1 MRKLR
6 TFIRR
11 CAAYRDLLWLGLIL
25 FLVIFTRMH
34 VGFAAGEGSE
44 QIVSAG
50 TGLDGTFD
58 TKLKELALGAIK
70 AMQIV
75 LLIMTAIA
83 GMMITFGLEDGKK
96 FLWQVMLGAGLAINF
111 GGFLLSDTGIWAMTD
126 QSAPLTKPPVYQPD
140 LNADLS
146 TTKILGSFMD
156 HYTKNVIVPGAANIL
171 PFCLKLLIILTV
183 VQASWELS
191 MKFISGDKL
200 QYLISIILKLG
211 FFMFLMMHWMEFMQ
225 ALMDGFESIGIHAA
239 GGDGMPSDMV
249 DSFYR
254 PAVKF
259 VATIFAGLTG
269 ADPETVFDGTG
280 PTVVGAAKGVG
291 KMISSP
297 IITLLGVITIVIV
310 CFCFFMAALE
320 LFMARVEV
328 FTMALMTIPCL
339 AFGTMSK
346 FNFLTEK
353 AIGCM
358 FNCAMKVCVIAFLAI
373 STTPFVES
381 FMLDASK
388 KDELSSDAGSLLQ
401 AVLASLMI
409 YMLIKKIP
417 ALISTLLNGAPQLG
431 GSDMIGSLK
440 SAAGTAATVGSAVVT
455 GGATAA
461 GKVAAAKA
469 AGGGTLK
476 GTLSQL
482 GRDFVMSR
490 SPVQSYRSAVSNF
503 RSSKD
508 QTASHNLSMMK
519 KGVTMQQE
527 AQKGGN
533 GGNDA
538 NGNGNGGGQGQNAQG
553 QAAQGQNAS
562 QRKDDDN

>member
-83 GMMITFGLEDGKK
+83 GMMSTFGLEEGKK

-111 GGFLLSDTGIWAMTD
+111 GG
-126 QSAPLTKPPVYQPD
+126 
-140 LNADLS
+140 
-146 TTKILGSFMD
+146 
-156 HYTKNVIVPGAANIL
+156 
-171 PFCLKLLIILTV
+171 
-183 VQASWELS
+183 
-191 MKFISGDKL
+191 
-200 QYLISIILKLG
+200 
-211 FFMFLMMHWMEFMQ
+211 
-225 ALMDGFESIGIHAA
+225 
-239 GGDGMPSDMV
+239 
-249 DSFYR
+249 
-254 PAVKF
+254 F

-280 PTVVGAAKGVG
+280 PTVVGAAKGVE

-320 LFMARVEV
+320 LFMARVEF

-417 ALISTLLNGAPQLG
+417 ALISTLLNGAPQLS

-440 SAAGTAATVGSAVVT
+440 SAAGTAAAVGSAVVT

-538 NGNGNGGGQGQNAQG
+538 NGNGNGGGQGQ
-553 QAAQGQNAS
+553 AAQGQNAS